1 MDTPVRDHKQA
12 KLTAISA
19 MISIIWNFH
28 PIGSCVRCVG
38 YCAVKHRQVNAM
50 AVLFFANMHE
60 LEKLKAATAA
70 CPVCCIEPFKMY
82 PDVAADCETK
92 GLKQNKEVGCGCSW
106 SGELD

>member
-1 MDTPVRDHKQA
+1 MQKSECYG
-12 KLTAISA
+12 SA
-19 MISIIWNFH
+19 VF
-28 PIGSCVRCVG
+28 CT
-38 YCAVKHRQVNAM
+38 
-50 AVLFFANMHE
+50 HE
-60 LEKLKAATAA
+60 LEKLKAAIAA